1 MLTSYITAT
10 QNLLQSP
17 GAPTS
22 LYSTSN
28 ITLWINTARGQISGE
43 SESVR
48 YLGTIS
54 TVVGQRNY
62 NFSAINTGVSATN
75 GIQGPI
81 HVRRIMYNVGNG
93 QQWMAPR
100 SWPWFDLYHLN
111 NPVPQNG
118 TPSVWAQYAQGA
130 GGSFYL
136 DPAPDDTYTLNCD
149 LVCYPIP
156 LVDDTTVEAIPY
168 LWTDAIPYYAAYLAL
183 LSSQTSARQADAK
196 RMFDMFT
203 MFTQRA
209 RDFSNP
215 DVNKSMYSQ
224 AGDPTAA
231 NRLGVKVGGG

>member
-28 ITLWINTARGQISGE
+28 ITLWVNTARGQLAGE

-62 NFSAINTGVSATN
+62 NFSAINTGASATN

-111 NPVPQNG
+111 NPVPVND

-215 DVNKSMYSQ
+215 DVNKGMYSQ